1 MKTTISSPARPAA
14 VASVAAP
21 SAPAPSAPGTSEHG
35 VLPLA
40 PIDRPR
46 GLFVRLL
53 YWMTR
58 RRYGTTPTAFRVVY
72 ARAPALA
79 LASIAFAMILDR
91 GLSLPKE
98 LRFLVQIAS
107 ATRKGCTFCADL
119 MLAEAV
125 MQQLGRERFL
135 ALDDVE
141 GSARFD
147 EAEKAAVA
155 YAYAVSDSLEVPD
168 AIFARLRRSFDERQI
183 TELVFLCAA
192 ERYFNGLALPL
203 RIGSDHLA
211 DAALGARSTS
221 S

>member
-1 MKTTISSPARPAA
+1 MKTMTETLTSASAASSRET
-14 VASVAAP
+14 AP
-21 SAPAPSAPGTSEHG
+21 LATSEHG

-40 PIDRPR
+40 PIERPR

-53 YWMTR
+53 YWMAR

-72 ARAPALA
+72 ARAPVLA
-79 LASIAFAMILDR
+79 IASMVFAMILDR

-125 MQQLGRERFL
+125 KQRLGRERFL
-135 ALDDVE
+135 ELDDVE
-141 GSARFD
+141 GSPRFD
-147 EAEKAAVA
+147 DAEKAAVA
-155 YAYAVSDSLEVPD
+155 YAYAVTDSLEVPD

-211 DAALGARSTS
+211 DAAR
-221 S
+221 

>member
-1 MKTTISSPARPAA
+1 MKTTTLTPASDSFVESARPA
-14 VASVAAP
+14 
-21 SAPAPSAPGTSEHG
+21 TSEHG
-35 VLPLA
+35 VLPLS
-40 PIDRPR
+40 PIERPR

-72 ARAPALA
+72 ARAPVLAVASMAL
-79 LASIAFAMILDR
+79 AMILDR
-91 GLSLPKE
+91 GLSLPAE

-125 MQQLGRERFL
+125 KRRLGRERFL
-135 ALDDVE
+135 ELDDVE
-141 GSARFD
+141 GSPRFD

-155 YAYAVSDSLEVPD
+155 YAYAVTNSLDVPD

-211 DAALGARSTS
+211 DAAR
-221 S
+221 

>member
-1 MKTTISSPARPAA
+1 MKSTTLPSLRADAPPEDPRPF
-14 VASVAAP
+14 
-21 SAPAPSAPGTSEHG
+21 TSEHG

-40 PIDRPR
+40 PIERPR

-72 ARAPALA
+72 ARVPVLA
-79 LASIAFAMILDR
+79 VASMAFAMILDR
-91 GLSLPKE
+91 GLSLPAE

-125 MQQLGRERFL
+125 KRRLGRERFL
-135 ALDDVE
+135 ELDDVE
-141 GSARFD
+141 GSPRFD

-155 YAYAVSDSLEVPD
+155 YAYAVTDSLHVPD

-203 RIGSDHLA
+203 RIGSDRLA
-211 DAALGARSTS
+211 DAAR
-221 S
+221 